1 MTYVCLYS
9 STWTADSIT
18 GLLPRLLKIVPRL
31 SIEVERQLIW
41 ADARS
46 LMAKDVI
53 IDLIAASI
61 QQDNSIPQVG
71 VSLVPITAE
80 VAARFSREI
89 ALSPAAATTHPTTTV
104 LPGRER
110 EFLAP
115 QPIFMLEPSPHLAS
129 LFDGVGIEKCGDL
142 ARLEG
147 ESVEV
152 RFGAEGMQLWRLA
165 RADDRR
171 MIFKS
176 APRSL
181 PEATLDWVDYT
192 LTDPERLV
200 FVINALV
207 DNVCT
212 SLGERGQC
220 AREMTLVFS
229 LANRTSYE
237 HLVRPARSTASRKAW
252 MRLIRTHLDT
262 IVLADGVTGIT
273 LRVEAITG
281 EVERQGDIF
290 DRGFATARAT
300 EETVAQLLD
309 DQGAVIVV
317 PSNTRH
323 PLLERRTNWLAQEPA
338 HAARTHTVRESPP
351 VAEPSFTLQLLQTPR
366 AISVR
371 TARRRD
377 HDLPIEY
384 RDNEGWVMIE
394 SAAGPDRVS
403 GGRWEEGGA
412 YAREYFRCVTE
423 EGMLVWIFRDVG
435 EAADGNWQSSGQ
447 SDSAPEGGAD
457 AHWYM
462 HGWWD

>member
-1 MTYVCLYS
+1 
-9 STWTADSIT
+9 
-18 GLLPRLLKIVPRL
+18 
-31 SIEVERQLIW
+31 
-41 ADARS
+41 
-46 LMAKDVI
+46 
-53 IDLIAASI
+53 
-61 QQDNSIPQVG
+61 
-71 VSLVPITAE
+71 
-80 VAARFSREI
+80 
-89 ALSPAAATTHPTTTV
+89 
-104 LPGRER
+104 
-110 EFLAP
+110 
-115 QPIFMLEPSPHLAS
+115 MLEPSPHLAS
-129 LFDGVGIEKCGDL
+129 LFEGVGIEKCGDL

-152 RFGAEGMQLWRLA
+152 RFGAEGVQLWRLS

-171 MIFKS
+171 MIFS
-176 APRSL
+176 SSQRSL

-212 SLGERGQC
+212 SLGQRGQC

-262 IVLADGVTGIT
+262 IVLADAVTGIT

-317 PSNTRH
+317 PSNTQH

-338 HAARTHTVRESPP
+338 HAARTQTVRESPS
-351 VAEPSFTLQLLQTPR
+351 AEPSYT
-366 AISVR
+366 
-371 TARRRD
+371 
-377 HDLPIEY
+377 
-384 RDNEGWVMIE
+384 
-394 SAAGPDRVS
+394 
-403 GGRWEEGGA
+403 
-412 YAREYFRCVTE
+412 
-423 EGMLVWIFRDVG
+423 
-435 EAADGNWQSSGQ
+435 
-447 SDSAPEGGAD
+447 
-457 AHWYM
+457 
-462 HGWWD
+462 

>member
-1 MTYVCLYS
+1 MTFICLWS
-9 STWTADSIT
+9 SSWTPESMT
-18 GLLPRLLKIVPRL
+18 GLAPGLLKIVPRL
-31 SIEVERQLIW
+31 SLEAERRLIW

-46 LMAKDVI
+46 LSSKETSAN
-53 IDLIAASI
+53 IATLL
-61 QQDNSIPQVG
+61 QQQGVTNAHIG
-71 VSLVPITAE
+71 VSIIPIAAE
-80 VAARFSREI
+80 VAARFPDFK
-89 ALSPAAATTHPTTTV
+89 SPALTETDAPPPAATMIS
-104 LPGRER
+104 PGRER
-110 EFLAP
+110 EFLDP
-115 QPIFMLEPSPHLAS
+115 QPIAVLGPSPQLAS
-129 LFDGVGIEKCGDL
+129 LFDGVGIEKCADL
-142 ARLEG
+142 ARLDS

-152 RFGAEGMQLWRLA
+152 RFGAEGVQLWRLS

-171 MIFKS
+171 MIFRS
-176 APRSL
+176 LPRSL
-181 PEATLDWVDYT
+181 PEAALDWVDYT

-207 DNVCT
+207 DNVST
-212 SLGERGQC
+212 ALTERGQC

-262 IVLADGVTGIT
+262 IVLADAVTGIA
-273 LRVEAITG
+273 LRVEAVTG

-323 PLLERRTNWLAQEPA
+323 PLLERRTSWEIQGPA
-338 HAARTHTVRESPP
+338 HAARTHMVREAA
-351 VAEPSFTLQLLQTPR
+351 AEPMFTLQLLQTPR
-366 AISVR
+366 PISVR

-377 HDLPIEY
+377 HDLPVEF
-384 RDNEGWVMIE
+384 RDGGGWVMIE

-403 GGRWEEGGA
+403 GGRWEGEES

-423 EGMLVWIFRDVG
+423 DGTLVWIFR
-435 EAADGNWQSSGQ
+435 EAR
-447 SDSAPEGGAD
+447 SDD
-457 AHWYM
+457 WYM
-462 HGWWD
+462 QGWWD